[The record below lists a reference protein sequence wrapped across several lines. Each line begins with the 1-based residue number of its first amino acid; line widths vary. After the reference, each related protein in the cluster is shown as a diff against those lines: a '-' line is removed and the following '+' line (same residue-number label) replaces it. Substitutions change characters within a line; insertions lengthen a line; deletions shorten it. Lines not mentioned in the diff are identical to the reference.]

1 MLTIL
6 LQLAGGTAF
15 LYYGADFLVKGGVS
29 IATRFG
35 VSALVI
41 GLTLVAF
48 ATSAP
53 ELVVSVQA
61 ALAGSSDIS
70 IGNVIGSNICN
81 IALILGLSA
90 VIAPLSVHS
99 KVLRFDL
106 PVMTAVTLAMA
117 AIGLLLGGFNRLTG
131 AVFFAG
137 LLAYIAWNIRLEKR
151 DGSGDAETEI
161 REEVENSRKYPLW
174 LAAAFVIGGAAALVL
189 GGKFIVDGAVGL
201 GRMAHLAGERLAFLK
216 DTCCD
221 PAAIAGKLRACAG
234 TSLRLYNAN
243 LTTCLESL
251 KLGAAGYSGTSA
263 NFYPGLLA
271 ELCRC
276 FRDDPER
283 ARELQQF
290 FNLVQRHVE
299 FKYPRSAKH
308 FLNRCGVPM
317 DDFCRIGCDRLSAE
331 QLLQQEAL
339 RNYIERFAIREK
351 SAENH

>member
-201 GRMAHLAGERLAFLK
+201 GRMAHLSEAVIGLTIVAV
-216 DTCCD
+216 
-221 PAAIAGKLRACAG
+221 G
-234 TSLRLYNAN
+234 TSLPELETSLVAAARGEQDIAVGNVVGSN
-243 LTTCLESL
+243 LFNM
-251 KLGAAGYSGTSA
+251 LGIMGIAPMIRPVSAAGITPVDWGMLLVSTLLLVPFMHTGRKVVRREGA
-263 NFYPGLLA
+263 VLLA
-271 ELCRC
+271 LYC
-276 FRDDPER
+276 
-283 ARELQQF
+283 A
-290 FNLVQRHVE
+290 
-299 FKYPRSAKH
+299 YIA
-308 FLNRCGVPM
+308 FLAVN
-317 DDFCRIGCDRLSAE
+317 A
-331 QLLQQEAL
+331 
-339 RNYIERFAIREK
+339 
-351 SAENH
+351 

>member
-90 VIAPLSVHS
+90 VIAPLSVHR

-117 AIGLLLGGFNRLTG
+117 AIDLLLGGFNRLTG

-201 GRMAHLAGERLAFLK
+201 GRMAHLSEAVIGLTIVAV
-216 DTCCD
+216 
-221 PAAIAGKLRACAG
+221 G
-234 TSLRLYNAN
+234 TSLPELATSLVAAARGEQDIAVGNVVGSN
-243 LTTCLESL
+243 LFNM
-251 KLGAAGYSGTSA
+251 LGIMGIAPMIRPVSAAGITPVDWGMLLVSTLLLVPFMHTGRKVVRREGA
-263 NFYPGLLA
+263 VLLA
-271 ELCRC
+271 LYC
-276 FRDDPER
+276 
-283 ARELQQF
+283 A
-290 FNLVQRHVE
+290 
-299 FKYPRSAKH
+299 YIA
-308 FLNRCGVPM
+308 FLAVN
-317 DDFCRIGCDRLSAE
+317 A
-331 QLLQQEAL
+331 
-339 RNYIERFAIREK
+339 
-351 SAENH
+351 

>member
-174 LAAAFVIGGAAALVL
+174 LAAALVL

-201 GRMAHLAGERLAFLK
+201 GRMAHLSEAVIGLTIVAV
-216 DTCCD
+216 
-221 PAAIAGKLRACAG
+221 G
-234 TSLRLYNAN
+234 TSLPELATSLVAAARGEQDIAVGNVVGSN
-243 LTTCLESL
+243 LFNM
-251 KLGAAGYSGTSA
+251 LGIMGIAPMIRPVSAAGITPVDWGMLLVSTLLLVPFMHTGRKVVRREGA
-263 NFYPGLLA
+263 VLLA
-271 ELCRC
+271 LYC
-276 FRDDPER
+276 
-283 ARELQQF
+283 A
-290 FNLVQRHVE
+290 
-299 FKYPRSAKH
+299 YIA
-308 FLNRCGVPM
+308 FLAVN
-317 DDFCRIGCDRLSAE
+317 A
-331 QLLQQEAL
+331 
-339 RNYIERFAIREK
+339 
-351 SAENH
+351 

>member
-90 VIAPLSVHS
+90 VIAPLSVHR

-201 GRMAHLAGERLAFLK
+201 GRMAHLSEAVIGLTIVAV
-216 DTCCD
+216 
-221 PAAIAGKLRACAG
+221 G
-234 TSLRLYNAN
+234 TSLPELATSLVAAARGEQDIAVGNVVGSN
-243 LTTCLESL
+243 LFNM
-251 KLGAAGYSGTSA
+251 LGIMGIAPMIRPVSAAGITPVDWGMLLVSTLLLVPFMHTGRKVVRREGA
-263 NFYPGLLA
+263 VLLA
-271 ELCRC
+271 LYC
-276 FRDDPER
+276 
-283 ARELQQF
+283 A
-290 FNLVQRHVE
+290 
-299 FKYPRSAKH
+299 YIA
-308 FLNRCGVPM
+308 FLAVN
-317 DDFCRIGCDRLSAE
+317 A
-331 QLLQQEAL
+331 
-339 RNYIERFAIREK
+339 
-351 SAENH
+351 

>member
-117 AIGLLLGGFNRLTG
+117 AIGLLLGGFNRLTS

-201 GRMAHLAGERLAFLK
+201 GRMAHLSEAVIGLTIVAV
-216 DTCCD
+216 
-221 PAAIAGKLRACAG
+221 G
-234 TSLRLYNAN
+234 TSLPELATSLVAAARGEQDIAVGNVVGSN
-243 LTTCLESL
+243 LFNM
-251 KLGAAGYSGTSA
+251 LGIMGIAPMIRPVSAAGITPVDWGMLLVSTLLLVPFMHTGRKVVRREGA
-263 NFYPGLLA
+263 VLLA
-271 ELCRC
+271 LYC
-276 FRDDPER
+276 
-283 ARELQQF
+283 A
-290 FNLVQRHVE
+290 
-299 FKYPRSAKH
+299 YIA
-308 FLNRCGVPM
+308 FLAVN
-317 DDFCRIGCDRLSAE
+317 A
-331 QLLQQEAL
+331 
-339 RNYIERFAIREK
+339 
-351 SAENH
+351 

>member
-174 LAAAFVIGGAAALVL
+174 LAAVFVIGGAAALVL

-201 GRMAHLAGERLAFLK
+201 GRMAHLSEAVIGLTIVAV
-216 DTCCD
+216 
-221 PAAIAGKLRACAG
+221 G
-234 TSLRLYNAN
+234 TSLPELATSLVAAARGEQDIAVGNVVGSN
-243 LTTCLESL
+243 LFNM
-251 KLGAAGYSGTSA
+251 LGIMGIAPMIRPVSAAGITPVDWGMLLVSTLLLVPFMHTGRKVVRREGA
-263 NFYPGLLA
+263 VLLA
-271 ELCRC
+271 LYC
-276 FRDDPER
+276 
-283 ARELQQF
+283 A
-290 FNLVQRHVE
+290 
-299 FKYPRSAKH
+299 YIA
-308 FLNRCGVPM
+308 FLAVN
-317 DDFCRIGCDRLSAE
+317 A
-331 QLLQQEAL
+331 
-339 RNYIERFAIREK
+339 
-351 SAENH
+351 

>member
-41 GLTLVAF
+41 GLTLVSF

-90 VIAPLSVHS
+90 VIAPLSVHR

-106 PVMTAVTLAMA
+106 PVMAAVTLAMA

-201 GRMAHLAGERLAFLK
+201 GRMAHLSEAVIGLTIVAV
-216 DTCCD
+216 
-221 PAAIAGKLRACAG
+221 G
-234 TSLRLYNAN
+234 TSLPELATSLVAAARGEQDIAVGNVVGSN
-243 LTTCLESL
+243 LFNM
-251 KLGAAGYSGTSA
+251 LGIMGIAPMIRPVSAAGITPVDWGMLLVSTLLLVPFMHTGRKVVRREGA
-263 NFYPGLLA
+263 VLLA
-271 ELCRC
+271 LYC
-276 FRDDPER
+276 
-283 ARELQQF
+283 A
-290 FNLVQRHVE
+290 
-299 FKYPRSAKH
+299 YIA
-308 FLNRCGVPM
+308 FLAVN
-317 DDFCRIGCDRLSAE
+317 A
-331 QLLQQEAL
+331 
-339 RNYIERFAIREK
+339 
-351 SAENH
+351 

>member
-201 GRMAHLAGERLAFLK
+201 GRMAHLSEAVIGLTIVAV
-216 DTCCD
+216 
-221 PAAIAGKLRACAG
+221 G
-234 TSLRLYNAN
+234 TSLPELATSLVAAARGEQDIAVSNVVGSN
-243 LTTCLESL
+243 LFNM
-251 KLGAAGYSGTSA
+251 LGIMGIAPMIRPVSAAGITPVDWGMLLVSTLLLVPFMHTGRKVVRREGA
-263 NFYPGLLA
+263 VLLA
-271 ELCRC
+271 LYC
-276 FRDDPER
+276 
-283 ARELQQF
+283 A
-290 FNLVQRHVE
+290 
-299 FKYPRSAKH
+299 YIA
-308 FLNRCGVPM
+308 FLAVN
-317 DDFCRIGCDRLSAE
+317 A
-331 QLLQQEAL
+331 
-339 RNYIERFAIREK
+339 
-351 SAENH
+351 

>member
-201 GRMAHLAGERLAFLK
+201 GRMAHLSEAVIGLTIVAV
-216 DTCCD
+216 
-221 PAAIAGKLRACAG
+221 G
-234 TSLRLYNAN
+234 TSLPELATSRVAAARGEQDIAVGNVVGSN
-243 LTTCLESL
+243 LFNM
-251 KLGAAGYSGTSA
+251 LGIMGIAPMIRPVSAAGITPVDWGMLLVSTLLLVPFMHTGRKVVRREGA
-263 NFYPGLLA
+263 VLLA
-271 ELCRC
+271 LYC
-276 FRDDPER
+276 
-283 ARELQQF
+283 A
-290 FNLVQRHVE
+290 
-299 FKYPRSAKH
+299 YIA
-308 FLNRCGVPM
+308 FLAVN
-317 DDFCRIGCDRLSAE
+317 A
-331 QLLQQEAL
+331 
-339 RNYIERFAIREK
+339 
-351 SAENH
+351 

>member
-201 GRMAHLAGERLAFLK
+201 GRMAHLSEAVIGLTIVAV
-216 DTCCD
+216 
-221 PAAIAGKLRACAG
+221 G
-234 TSLRLYNAN
+234 TSLPELATSLVAAARGEQDIAVGNVVGSN
-243 LTTCLESL
+243 LCNM
-251 KLGAAGYSGTSA
+251 LGIMGIAPMIRPVSAAGITPVDWGMLLVSTLLLVPFMHTGRKVVRREGA
-263 NFYPGLLA
+263 VLLA
-271 ELCRC
+271 LYC
-276 FRDDPER
+276 
-283 ARELQQF
+283 A
-290 FNLVQRHVE
+290 
-299 FKYPRSAKH
+299 YIA
-308 FLNRCGVPM
+308 FLAVN
-317 DDFCRIGCDRLSAE
+317 A
-331 QLLQQEAL
+331 
-339 RNYIERFAIREK
+339 
-351 SAENH
+351 

>member
-81 IALILGLSA
+81 IALFLGLSA

-201 GRMAHLAGERLAFLK
+201 GRMAHLSEAVIGLTIVAV
-216 DTCCD
+216 
-221 PAAIAGKLRACAG
+221 G
-234 TSLRLYNAN
+234 TSLPELATSLVAAARGEQDIAVGNVVGSN
-243 LTTCLESL
+243 LFNM
-251 KLGAAGYSGTSA
+251 LGIMGIAPMIRPVSAAGITPVDWGMLLVSTLLLVPFMHTGRKVVRREGA
-263 NFYPGLLA
+263 VLLA
-271 ELCRC
+271 LYC
-276 FRDDPER
+276 
-283 ARELQQF
+283 A
-290 FNLVQRHVE
+290 
-299 FKYPRSAKH
+299 YIA
-308 FLNRCGVPM
+308 FLAVN
-317 DDFCRIGCDRLSAE
+317 A
-331 QLLQQEAL
+331 
-339 RNYIERFAIREK
+339 
-351 SAENH
+351 

>member
-90 VIAPLSVHS
+90 VIAPLSVRS

-201 GRMAHLAGERLAFLK
+201 GRMAHLSEAVIGLTIVAV
-216 DTCCD
+216 
-221 PAAIAGKLRACAG
+221 G
-234 TSLRLYNAN
+234 TSLPELATSLVAAARGEQDIAVGNVVGSN
-243 LTTCLESL
+243 LFNM
-251 KLGAAGYSGTSA
+251 LGIMGIAPMIRPVSAAGITPVDWGMLLVSTLLLVPFMHTGRKVVRREGA
-263 NFYPGLLA
+263 VLLA
-271 ELCRC
+271 LYC
-276 FRDDPER
+276 
-283 ARELQQF
+283 A
-290 FNLVQRHVE
+290 
-299 FKYPRSAKH
+299 YIA
-308 FLNRCGVPM
+308 FLAVN
-317 DDFCRIGCDRLSAE
+317 A
-331 QLLQQEAL
+331 
-339 RNYIERFAIREK
+339 
-351 SAENH
+351 

>member
-201 GRMAHLAGERLAFLK
+201 GRMAHLSEAVIGLTIVAV
-216 DTCCD
+216 
-221 PAAIAGKLRACAG
+221 G
-234 TSLRLYNAN
+234 TSLPELATSLVAAARGEQDIAVGNVVGSN
-243 LTTCLESL
+243 LFNM
-251 KLGAAGYSGTSA
+251 LGIMGIAPMIRPVSAAGITPVDWGMLLVSTLLLVPFMHTGRKVVRREGA
-263 NFYPGLLA
+263 VLLA
-271 ELCRC
+271 LYC
-276 FRDDPER
+276 
-283 ARELQQF
+283 A
-290 FNLVQRHVE
+290 
-299 FKYPRSAKH
+299 YIA
-308 FLNRCGVPM
+308 FLAVN
-317 DDFCRIGCDRLSAE
+317 A
-331 QLLQQEAL
+331 
-339 RNYIERFAIREK
+339 
-351 SAENH
+351 

>member
-1 MLTIL
+1 M
-6 LQLAGGTAF
+6 
-15 LYYGADFLVKGGVS
+15 
-29 IATRFG
+29 
-35 VSALVI
+35 SA
-41 GLTLVAF
+41 

-90 VIAPLSVHS
+90 VIAPLSVHR

-106 PVMTAVTLAMA
+106 PVMAAVTLAMA

-201 GRMAHLAGERLAFLK
+201 GRMAHLSEAVIGLTIVAV
-216 DTCCD
+216 
-221 PAAIAGKLRACAG
+221 G
-234 TSLRLYNAN
+234 TSLPELATSLVAAARGEQDIAVGNVVGSN
-243 LTTCLESL
+243 LFNM
-251 KLGAAGYSGTSA
+251 LGIMGIAPMIRPVSAAGITPVDWGMLLVSTLLLVPFMHTGRKVVRREGA
-263 NFYPGLLA
+263 VLLA
-271 ELCRC
+271 LYC
-276 FRDDPER
+276 
-283 ARELQQF
+283 A
-290 FNLVQRHVE
+290 
-299 FKYPRSAKH
+299 YIA
-308 FLNRCGVPM
+308 FLAVN
-317 DDFCRIGCDRLSAE
+317 A
-331 QLLQQEAL
+331 
-339 RNYIERFAIREK
+339 
-351 SAENH
+351 

>member
-201 GRMAHLAGERLAFLK
+201 GRMAHLSEAVIGLTIVA
-216 DTCCD
+216 
-221 PAAIAGKLRACAG
+221 AG
-234 TSLRLYNAN
+234 TSLPELATSLVAAARGEQDIAVGNVVGSN
-243 LTTCLESL
+243 LFNM
-251 KLGAAGYSGTSA
+251 LGIMGIAPMIRPVSAAGITPVDWGMLLVSTLLLVPFMHTGRKVVRREGA
-263 NFYPGLLA
+263 VLLA
-271 ELCRC
+271 LYC
-276 FRDDPER
+276 
-283 ARELQQF
+283 A
-290 FNLVQRHVE
+290 
-299 FKYPRSAKH
+299 YIA
-308 FLNRCGVPM
+308 FLAVN
-317 DDFCRIGCDRLSAE
+317 A
-331 QLLQQEAL
+331 
-339 RNYIERFAIREK
+339 
-351 SAENH
+351 

>member
-61 ALAGSSDIS
+61 ALAGSGDIS

-90 VIAPLSVHS
+90 VIAPLSVHR

-117 AIGLLLGGFNRLTG
+117 ATGLLLGGFTRLTG

-137 LLAYIAWNIRLEKR
+137 LLAYIAWNLRLEKR

-174 LAAAFVIGGAAALVL
+174 LAAAFVIGGGAALVL

-201 GRMAHLAGERLAFLK
+201 GRMAHLSEAVIGLTIVAV
-216 DTCCD
+216 
-221 PAAIAGKLRACAG
+221 G
-234 TSLRLYNAN
+234 TSLPELATSLVAAARGEQDIAVGNVVGSN
-243 LTTCLESL
+243 LFNM
-251 KLGAAGYSGTSA
+251 LGIMGIAPMIRPVSAAGITPVDWGMLLVSTLLLVPFMHTGRKVVRPGRRRAAGALLRIHRISG
-263 NFYPGLLA
+263 G
-271 ELCRC
+271 
-276 FRDDPER
+276 
-283 ARELQQF
+283 
-290 FNLVQRHVE
+290 QRLTL
-299 FKYPRSAKH
+299 S
-308 FLNRCGVPM
+308 GPM
-317 DDFCRIGCDRLSAE
+317 LS
-331 QLLQQEAL
+331 
-339 RNYIERFAIREK
+339 
-351 SAENH
+351 

>member
-174 LAAAFVIGGAAALVL
+174 LTAAFVIGGAAALVL

-201 GRMAHLAGERLAFLK
+201 GRMAHLSEAVIGLTIVAV
-216 DTCCD
+216 
-221 PAAIAGKLRACAG
+221 G
-234 TSLRLYNAN
+234 TSLPELATSLVAAARGEQDIAVGNVVGSN
-243 LTTCLESL
+243 LFNM
-251 KLGAAGYSGTSA
+251 LGIMGIAPMIRPVSAAGITPVDWGMLLVSTLLLVPFMHTGRKVVRREGA
-263 NFYPGLLA
+263 VLLA
-271 ELCRC
+271 LYC
-276 FRDDPER
+276 
-283 ARELQQF
+283 A
-290 FNLVQRHVE
+290 
-299 FKYPRSAKH
+299 YIA
-308 FLNRCGVPM
+308 FLAVN
-317 DDFCRIGCDRLSAE
+317 A
-331 QLLQQEAL
+331 
-339 RNYIERFAIREK
+339 
-351 SAENH
+351 

>member
-90 VIAPLSVHS
+90 VIAPLSVHR

-106 PVMTAVTLAMA
+106 PVMAAVTLAMA

-201 GRMAHLAGERLAFLK
+201 GRMAHLSEAVIGLTIVAV
-216 DTCCD
+216 
-221 PAAIAGKLRACAG
+221 G
-234 TSLRLYNAN
+234 TSLPELATSLVAAARGEQDIAVGNVVGSN
-243 LTTCLESL
+243 LFNM
-251 KLGAAGYSGTSA
+251 LGIMGIAPMIRPVSAAGITPVDWGMLLVSTLLLVPFMHTGRKVVRREGA
-263 NFYPGLLA
+263 VLLA
-271 ELCRC
+271 LYC
-276 FRDDPER
+276 
-283 ARELQQF
+283 A
-290 FNLVQRHVE
+290 
-299 FKYPRSAKH
+299 YIA
-308 FLNRCGVPM
+308 FLAVN
-317 DDFCRIGCDRLSAE
+317 A
-331 QLLQQEAL
+331 
-339 RNYIERFAIREK
+339 
-351 SAENH
+351 

>member
-1 MLTIL
+1 M
-6 LQLAGGTAF
+6 
-15 LYYGADFLVKGGVS
+15 KGGVS

-201 GRMAHLAGERLAFLK
+201 GRMAHLSEAVIGLTIVAV
-216 DTCCD
+216 
-221 PAAIAGKLRACAG
+221 G
-234 TSLRLYNAN
+234 TSLPELATSLVAAARGEQDIAVGNVVGSN
-243 LTTCLESL
+243 LFNM
-251 KLGAAGYSGTSA
+251 LGIMGIAPMIRPVSAAGITPVDWGMLLVSTLLLVPFMHTGRKVVRREGA
-263 NFYPGLLA
+263 VLLA
-271 ELCRC
+271 LYC
-276 FRDDPER
+276 
-283 ARELQQF
+283 A
-290 FNLVQRHVE
+290 
-299 FKYPRSAKH
+299 YIA
-308 FLNRCGVPM
+308 FLAVN
-317 DDFCRIGCDRLSAE
+317 A
-331 QLLQQEAL
+331 
-339 RNYIERFAIREK
+339 
-351 SAENH
+351 

>member
-174 LAAAFVIGGAAALVL
+174 LAAAFVTGGAAALVL

-201 GRMAHLAGERLAFLK
+201 GRMAHLSEAVIGLTIVAV
-216 DTCCD
+216 
-221 PAAIAGKLRACAG
+221 G
-234 TSLRLYNAN
+234 TSLPELATSLVAAARGEQDIAVGNVVGSN
-243 LTTCLESL
+243 LFNM
-251 KLGAAGYSGTSA
+251 LGIMGIAPMIRPVSAAGITPVDWGMLLVSTLLLVPFMHTGRKVVRREGA
-263 NFYPGLLA
+263 VLLA
-271 ELCRC
+271 LYC
-276 FRDDPER
+276 
-283 ARELQQF
+283 A
-290 FNLVQRHVE
+290 
-299 FKYPRSAKH
+299 YIA
-308 FLNRCGVPM
+308 FLAVN
-317 DDFCRIGCDRLSAE
+317 A
-331 QLLQQEAL
+331 
-339 RNYIERFAIREK
+339 
-351 SAENH
+351 

>member
-1 MLTIL
+1 M
-6 LQLAGGTAF
+6 
-15 LYYGADFLVKGGVS
+15 KGGVS

-131 AVFFAG
+131 TVFFAG

-201 GRMAHLAGERLAFLK
+201 GRMAHLSEAVIGLTIVAV
-216 DTCCD
+216 
-221 PAAIAGKLRACAG
+221 G
-234 TSLRLYNAN
+234 TSLPELATSLVAAARGEQDIAVGNVVGSN
-243 LTTCLESL
+243 LFNM
-251 KLGAAGYSGTSA
+251 LGIMGIAPMIRPVSAAGITPVDWGMLLVSTLLLVPFMHTGRKVVRREGA
-263 NFYPGLLA
+263 VLLA
-271 ELCRC
+271 LYC
-276 FRDDPER
+276 
-283 ARELQQF
+283 A
-290 FNLVQRHVE
+290 
-299 FKYPRSAKH
+299 YIA
-308 FLNRCGVPM
+308 FLAVN
-317 DDFCRIGCDRLSAE
+317 A
-331 QLLQQEAL
+331 
-339 RNYIERFAIREK
+339 
-351 SAENH
+351 

>member
-137 LLAYIAWNIRLEKR
+137 LLAYIARNIRLEKR

-189 GGKFIVDGAVGL
+189 GGNFIVDGAVGL
-201 GRMAHLAGERLAFLK
+201 GRMAHLSEAVIGLTIVAV
-216 DTCCD
+216 
-221 PAAIAGKLRACAG
+221 G
-234 TSLRLYNAN
+234 TSLPELATSLVAAARGEQDIAVGNVVGSN
-243 LTTCLESL
+243 LFNM
-251 KLGAAGYSGTSA
+251 LGIMGIAPMIRPVSAAGITPVDWGMLLVSTLLLVPFMHTGRKVVRREGA
-263 NFYPGLLA
+263 VLLA
-271 ELCRC
+271 LYC
-276 FRDDPER
+276 
-283 ARELQQF
+283 A
-290 FNLVQRHVE
+290 
-299 FKYPRSAKH
+299 YIA
-308 FLNRCGVPM
+308 FLAVN
-317 DDFCRIGCDRLSAE
+317 A
-331 QLLQQEAL
+331 
-339 RNYIERFAIREK
+339 
-351 SAENH
+351 

>member
-174 LAAAFVIGGAAALVL
+174 L
-189 GGKFIVDGAVGL
+189 GKFIVDGAVGL
-201 GRMAHLAGERLAFLK
+201 GRMAHLSEAVIGLTIVAV
-216 DTCCD
+216 
-221 PAAIAGKLRACAG
+221 G
-234 TSLRLYNAN
+234 TSLPELATSLVAAARGEQDIAVGNVVGSN
-243 LTTCLESL
+243 LFNM
-251 KLGAAGYSGTSA
+251 LGIMGIAPMIRPVSAAGITPVDWGMLLVSTLLLVPFMHTGRKVVRREGA
-263 NFYPGLLA
+263 VLLA
-271 ELCRC
+271 LYC
-276 FRDDPER
+276 
-283 ARELQQF
+283 A
-290 FNLVQRHVE
+290 
-299 FKYPRSAKH
+299 YIA
-308 FLNRCGVPM
+308 FLAVN
-317 DDFCRIGCDRLSAE
+317 A
-331 QLLQQEAL
+331 
-339 RNYIERFAIREK
+339 
-351 SAENH
+351 

>member
-201 GRMAHLAGERLAFLK
+201 GRMAHLSEAVIGLTIVAG
-216 DTCCD
+216 
-221 PAAIAGKLRACAG
+221 G
-234 TSLRLYNAN
+234 TSLPELATSLVAAARGEQDIAVGNVVGSN
-243 LTTCLESL
+243 LFNM
-251 KLGAAGYSGTSA
+251 LGIMGIAPMIRPVSAAGITPVDWGMLLVSTLLLVPFMHTGRKVVRREGA
-263 NFYPGLLA
+263 VLLA
-271 ELCRC
+271 LYC
-276 FRDDPER
+276 
-283 ARELQQF
+283 A
-290 FNLVQRHVE
+290 
-299 FKYPRSAKH
+299 YIA
-308 FLNRCGVPM
+308 FLAVN
-317 DDFCRIGCDRLSAE
+317 A
-331 QLLQQEAL
+331 
-339 RNYIERFAIREK
+339 
-351 SAENH
+351 

>member
-117 AIGLLLGGFNRLTG
+117 AIGLLLGCFNRLTG

-201 GRMAHLAGERLAFLK
+201 GRMAHLSEAVIGLTIVAV
-216 DTCCD
+216 
-221 PAAIAGKLRACAG
+221 G
-234 TSLRLYNAN
+234 TSLPELATSLVAAARGEQDIAVGNVVGSN
-243 LTTCLESL
+243 LFNM
-251 KLGAAGYSGTSA
+251 LGIMGIAPMIRPVSAAGITPVDWGMLLVSTLLLVPFMHTGRKVVRREGA
-263 NFYPGLLA
+263 VLLA
-271 ELCRC
+271 LYC
-276 FRDDPER
+276 
-283 ARELQQF
+283 A
-290 FNLVQRHVE
+290 
-299 FKYPRSAKH
+299 YIA
-308 FLNRCGVPM
+308 FLAVN
-317 DDFCRIGCDRLSAE
+317 A
-331 QLLQQEAL
+331 
-339 RNYIERFAIREK
+339 
-351 SAENH
+351 

>member
-90 VIAPLSVHS
+90 VIAPLSVHR

-106 PVMTAVTLAMA
+106 PVMAAVTLAMA

-189 GGKFIVDGAVGL
+189 GGKFIVDGAVEL
-201 GRMAHLAGERLAFLK
+201 GRMAHLSEAVIGLTIVAV
-216 DTCCD
+216 
-221 PAAIAGKLRACAG
+221 G
-234 TSLRLYNAN
+234 TSLPELATSLVAAARGEQDIAVGNVVGSN
-243 LTTCLESL
+243 LFNM
-251 KLGAAGYSGTSA
+251 LGIMGIAPMIRPVSAAGITPVDWGMLLVSTLLLVPFMHTGRKVVRREGA
-263 NFYPGLLA
+263 VLLA
-271 ELCRC
+271 LYC
-276 FRDDPER
+276 
-283 ARELQQF
+283 A
-290 FNLVQRHVE
+290 
-299 FKYPRSAKH
+299 YIA
-308 FLNRCGVPM
+308 FLAVN
-317 DDFCRIGCDRLSAE
+317 A
-331 QLLQQEAL
+331 
-339 RNYIERFAIREK
+339 
-351 SAENH
+351 

>member
-1 MLTIL
+1 MLPIL

-174 LAAAFVIGGAAALVL
+174 LAAVFVIGGAAALVL

-201 GRMAHLAGERLAFLK
+201 GRMAHLSEAVIGLTIVAV
-216 DTCCD
+216 
-221 PAAIAGKLRACAG
+221 G
-234 TSLRLYNAN
+234 TSLPELATSLVAAARGEQDIAVGNVVGSN
-243 LTTCLESL
+243 LFNM
-251 KLGAAGYSGTSA
+251 LGIMGIAPMIRPVSAAGITPVDWGMLLVSTLLLVPFMHTGRKVVRREGA
-263 NFYPGLLA
+263 VLLA
-271 ELCRC
+271 LYC
-276 FRDDPER
+276 
-283 ARELQQF
+283 A
-290 FNLVQRHVE
+290 
-299 FKYPRSAKH
+299 YIA
-308 FLNRCGVPM
+308 FLAVN
-317 DDFCRIGCDRLSAE
+317 A
-331 QLLQQEAL
+331 
-339 RNYIERFAIREK
+339 
-351 SAENH
+351 

>member
-106 PVMTAVTLAMA
+106 PVMTVVTLAMA

-201 GRMAHLAGERLAFLK
+201 GRMAHLSEAVIGLTIVAV
-216 DTCCD
+216 
-221 PAAIAGKLRACAG
+221 G
-234 TSLRLYNAN
+234 TSLPELATSLVAAARGEQDIAVGNVVGSN
-243 LTTCLESL
+243 LFNM
-251 KLGAAGYSGTSA
+251 LGIMGIAPMIRPVSAAGITPVDWGMLLVSTLLLVPFMHTGRKVVRREGA
-263 NFYPGLLA
+263 VLLA
-271 ELCRC
+271 LYC
-276 FRDDPER
+276 
-283 ARELQQF
+283 A
-290 FNLVQRHVE
+290 
-299 FKYPRSAKH
+299 YIA
-308 FLNRCGVPM
+308 FLAVN
-317 DDFCRIGCDRLSAE
+317 A
-331 QLLQQEAL
+331 
-339 RNYIERFAIREK
+339 
-351 SAENH
+351 

>member
-151 DGSGDAETEI
+151 DGSGDA
-161 REEVENSRKYPLW
+161 
-174 LAAAFVIGGAAALVL
+174 
-189 GGKFIVDGAVGL
+189 
-201 GRMAHLAGERLAFLK
+201 
-216 DTCCD
+216 
-221 PAAIAGKLRACAG
+221 
-234 TSLRLYNAN
+234 
-243 LTTCLESL
+243 
-251 KLGAAGYSGTSA
+251 
-263 NFYPGLLA
+263 
-271 ELCRC
+271 
-276 FRDDPER
+276 
-283 ARELQQF
+283 
-290 FNLVQRHVE
+290 
-299 FKYPRSAKH
+299 
-308 FLNRCGVPM
+308 
-317 DDFCRIGCDRLSAE
+317 
-331 QLLQQEAL
+331 
-339 RNYIERFAIREK
+339 
-351 SAENH
+351 

>member
-117 AIGLLLGGFNRLTG
+117 AIDLLLGGFNRLTG

-201 GRMAHLAGERLAFLK
+201 GRMAHLSEAVIGLTIVAV
-216 DTCCD
+216 
-221 PAAIAGKLRACAG
+221 G
-234 TSLRLYNAN
+234 TSLPELATSLVAAARGEQDIAVGNVVGSN
-243 LTTCLESL
+243 LFNM
-251 KLGAAGYSGTSA
+251 LGIMGIAPMIRPVSAAGITPVDWGMLLVSTLLLVPFMHTGRKVVRREGA
-263 NFYPGLLA
+263 VLLA
-271 ELCRC
+271 LYC
-276 FRDDPER
+276 
-283 ARELQQF
+283 A
-290 FNLVQRHVE
+290 
-299 FKYPRSAKH
+299 YIA
-308 FLNRCGVPM
+308 FLAVN
-317 DDFCRIGCDRLSAE
+317 A
-331 QLLQQEAL
+331 
-339 RNYIERFAIREK
+339 
-351 SAENH
+351 

>member
-151 DGSGDAETEI
+151 DGSGDAETEF

-201 GRMAHLAGERLAFLK
+201 GRMAHLSEAVIGLTIVAV
-216 DTCCD
+216 
-221 PAAIAGKLRACAG
+221 G
-234 TSLRLYNAN
+234 TSLPELATSLVAAARGEQDIAVGNVVGSN
-243 LTTCLESL
+243 LFNM
-251 KLGAAGYSGTSA
+251 LGIMGIAPMIRPVSAAGITPVDWGMLLVSTLLLVPFMHTGRKVVRREGA
-263 NFYPGLLA
+263 VLLA
-271 ELCRC
+271 LYC
-276 FRDDPER
+276 
-283 ARELQQF
+283 A
-290 FNLVQRHVE
+290 
-299 FKYPRSAKH
+299 YIA
-308 FLNRCGVPM
+308 FLAVN
-317 DDFCRIGCDRLSAE
+317 A
-331 QLLQQEAL
+331 
-339 RNYIERFAIREK
+339 
-351 SAENH
+351 

>member
-201 GRMAHLAGERLAFLK
+201 GRMAHLSEAVIGLTIVAV
-216 DTCCD
+216 
-221 PAAIAGKLRACAG
+221 G
-234 TSLRLYNAN
+234 TSLPELATSLVAAARGEQDLAVGNVVGSN
-243 LTTCLESL
+243 LFNM
-251 KLGAAGYSGTSA
+251 LGIMGIAPMIRPVSAAGITPVDWGMLLVSTLLLVPFMHTGRKVVRREGA
-263 NFYPGLLA
+263 VLLA
-271 ELCRC
+271 LYC
-276 FRDDPER
+276 
-283 ARELQQF
+283 A
-290 FNLVQRHVE
+290 
-299 FKYPRSAKH
+299 YIA
-308 FLNRCGVPM
+308 FLAVN
-317 DDFCRIGCDRLSAE
+317 A
-331 QLLQQEAL
+331 
-339 RNYIERFAIREK
+339 
-351 SAENH
+351 

>member
-151 DGSGDAETEI
+151 DGRGDTETEI

-189 GGKFIVDGAVGL
+189 GGKIIVGGGDGP
-201 GRMAHLAGERLAFLK
+201 GRMAHLSEAVVGLTIVAV
-216 DTCCD
+216 
-221 PAAIAGKLRACAG
+221 G
-234 TSLRLYNAN
+234 TSLPELATSLVAAARGEQDIAVGNVVGSN
-243 LTTCLESL
+243 LFNM
-251 KLGAAGYSGTSA
+251 LGIMGIAPMIRPVSAAGITPVDWGMLLVSTLLLVPFMHTGRKVVRREGA
-263 NFYPGLLA
+263 VLLA
-271 ELCRC
+271 LYC
-276 FRDDPER
+276 
-283 ARELQQF
+283 A
-290 FNLVQRHVE
+290 
-299 FKYPRSAKH
+299 YIA
-308 FLNRCGVPM
+308 FLAVN
-317 DDFCRIGCDRLSAE
+317 A
-331 QLLQQEAL
+331 
-339 RNYIERFAIREK
+339 
-351 SAENH
+351 

>member
-1 MLTIL
+1 M
-6 LQLAGGTAF
+6 
-15 LYYGADFLVKGGVS
+15 
-29 IATRFG
+29 
-35 VSALVI
+35 I

-90 VIAPLSVHS
+90 VIAPLSVHR

-189 GGKFIVDGAVGL
+189 GGKFIVDGAVGR
-201 GRMAHLAGERLAFLK
+201 GRMAHLSEAVIGLTIVAV
-216 DTCCD
+216 
-221 PAAIAGKLRACAG
+221 G
-234 TSLRLYNAN
+234 TSLPELATSLVAAARGEQDIAVGNVVGSN
-243 LTTCLESL
+243 LFNM
-251 KLGAAGYSGTSA
+251 LGIMGIAPMIRPVSAAGITPVAWGMLLVSTLLLVPFMHTGRKVVRREGA
-263 NFYPGLLA
+263 VLLA
-271 ELCRC
+271 LYC
-276 FRDDPER
+276 
-283 ARELQQF
+283 A
-290 FNLVQRHVE
+290 
-299 FKYPRSAKH
+299 YIA
-308 FLNRCGVPM
+308 FLAVN
-317 DDFCRIGCDRLSAE
+317 A
-331 QLLQQEAL
+331 
-339 RNYIERFAIREK
+339 
-351 SAENH
+351 

>member
-6 LQLAGGTAF
+6 LQLAGGTVF

-137 LLAYIAWNIRLEKR
+137 LLAYIARNIRLEKR

-201 GRMAHLAGERLAFLK
+201 GRMAHLSEAVIGLTIVAV
-216 DTCCD
+216 
-221 PAAIAGKLRACAG
+221 G
-234 TSLRLYNAN
+234 TSLPELATSLVAAARGEQDIAVGNVVGSN
-243 LTTCLESL
+243 LFNM
-251 KLGAAGYSGTSA
+251 LGIMGIAPMIRPVSAAGITPVDWGMLLVSTLLLVPFMHTGRKVVRREGA
-263 NFYPGLLA
+263 VLLA
-271 ELCRC
+271 LYC
-276 FRDDPER
+276 
-283 ARELQQF
+283 A
-290 FNLVQRHVE
+290 
-299 FKYPRSAKH
+299 YIA
-308 FLNRCGVPM
+308 FLAVN
-317 DDFCRIGCDRLSAE
+317 A
-331 QLLQQEAL
+331 
-339 RNYIERFAIREK
+339 
-351 SAENH
+351 

>member
-90 VIAPLSVHS
+90 VIAPLSVHR

-106 PVMTAVTLAMA
+106 PVMAAVTLAMA

-201 GRMAHLAGERLAFLK
+201 GRMAYLSEAVIGLTIVAV
-216 DTCCD
+216 
-221 PAAIAGKLRACAG
+221 G
-234 TSLRLYNAN
+234 TSLPELATSLVAAARGEQDIAVGNVVGSN
-243 LTTCLESL
+243 LFNM
-251 KLGAAGYSGTSA
+251 LGIMGIAPMIRPVSAAGITPVDWGMLLVSTLLLVPFMHTGRKVVRREGA
-263 NFYPGLLA
+263 VLLA
-271 ELCRC
+271 LYC
-276 FRDDPER
+276 
-283 ARELQQF
+283 A
-290 FNLVQRHVE
+290 
-299 FKYPRSAKH
+299 YIA
-308 FLNRCGVPM
+308 FLAVN
-317 DDFCRIGCDRLSAE
+317 A
-331 QLLQQEAL
+331 
-339 RNYIERFAIREK
+339 
-351 SAENH
+351 